1 MVVSKYLVNKIRLGV
16 SDLIIV
22 LALIAV
28 AIPVTLAVQNW
39 LSSQVSKAYGYSVA
53 PELVANVVSMD
64 YRNNNVTLVLS
75 LANKGNMDL
84 NLSSSIN
91 AIVVFEDGSTINTSA
106 KSISGKSILSPGNE
120 ATLLMTLP
128 NITSRISVI
137 VLEVKDVLGNNYV
150 VKVVVK

>member
-1 MVVSKYLVNKIRLGV
+1 MVARKCSVNKIRLGV

-53 PELVANVVSMD
+53 PELVANIVAMD
-64 YRNNNVTLVLS
+64 YRNNNVTMVLS
-75 LANKGNMDL
+75 LANKGGKDL
-84 NLSSSIN
+84 DLSNHVN
-91 AIVVFEDGSTINTSA
+91 ATIVFEDGGTINTSA
-106 KSISGKSILSPGNE
+106 TRISGKSILSPGDE
-120 ATLLMTLP
+120 ATLLITLP
-128 NITSRISVI
+128 NITSRISVVI
-137 VLEVKDVLGNNYV
+137 LEVKDILGNNYV